1 MVKANQDGHQGG
13 SALGA
18 SVDDGWRVLRG
29 GADLFDAGQ
38 HHASHESFEAAWLAA
53 RRGEREG
60 EALWWQGL
68 VLCAGALHHRGK
80 GNQTG
85 ARALSQ
91 RALDRFGSALR
102 LAENAAGERAWW
114 VAPCEEWREGWY
126 RVNLGGVGKD
136 GAPSAAADDP
146 RLGGLLERYRGAG
159 TDSDSGTDTDPG
171 AAD

>member
-1 MVKANQDGHQGG
+1 MKANQDGHQGG
-13 SALGA
+13 SAEA
-18 SVDDGWRVLRG
+18 VSADDGWRILQG
-29 GADLFDAGQ
+29 GAELFDAGQ

-53 RRGEREG
+53 RRGGRQG

-91 RALDRFGSALR
+91 RALERFGGALQ
-102 LAENAAGERAWW
+102 LAEAETGERAWW
-114 VAPCEEWREGWY
+114 VVPCEEWRQGWR
-126 RVNLGGVGKD
+126 RVNLSGVAKD
-136 GAPSAAADDP
+136 GALSAAADDP
-146 RLGGLLERYRGAG
+146 RLGSLLERYRGTG
-159 TDSDSGTDTDPG
+159 IE